1 MTIKFRF
8 FREVKMKKQTP
19 KILAIGLSFLLS
31 FTAAGYAFA
40 NSDKSDSRSI
50 IKTEK
55 SKYLSEKRVALVIG
69 NSKYKSSPLKNPVND
84 SRAIS
89 EALNDLG
96 FEVIS
101 GEDLT
106 QKEMK
111 KKIAYFGKKIK
122 NGGVGLFYYAGHG
135 MQVNGY
141 NYLIPVKSI
150 INSEED
156 VEYEAVN
163 AGRVL
168 AQMDSAKNRLNIV
181 ILDACRDNPFA
192 RSFRS
197 GTKGLAQMDA
207 PSGTLLAYATAPG
220 SVASD
225 GSGQNAVYTKGL
237 ISTLKTPGLKIE
249 DVFKR
254 VRAKVRKE
262 TGGKQTP
269 WESSSLEGDFYFKMT
284 DAINKSQS
292 SQADRASLDA
302 ERDAIEREKIK
313 VEKKVQTLRKE
324 AAILEEL
331 NQLKEK
337 RSAREAKAKKKVY
350 RTKSGRILTPAE
362 VDALVRKGKI
372 KFRSK
377 DGRVLTKAEYDKL
390 NKRVQEKKNRKPAYD
405 RFGKP
410 TYDPK
415 YYDSKGRSIYDS
427 KGNRLTY
434 SDSDGYY
441 NQASKDRAR
450 MNRLYDQAQNGGSYL
465 ERNKARREIY
475 SHDSNKRYEAN
486 KAARLQRERQKEFE
500 DKRNR
505 SGVREDSRYRKKY
518 ETKRSRGSR
527 TRTYSRRSGSSY

>member
-1 MTIKFRF
+1 
-8 FREVKMKKQTP
+8 MKKQTP
-19 KILAIGLSFLLS
+19 KIMAIGLSFLLS
-31 FTAAGYAFA
+31 FTAAGYAFT
-40 NSDKSDSRSI
+40 NSDKSGNRSI

-89 EALNDLG
+89 ETLNELG
-96 FEVIS
+96 FEVIT
-101 GEDLT
+101 GENLT

-111 KKIAYFGKKIK
+111 KKIAAFGKKIK

-141 NYLIPVKSI
+141 NYLIPVKSKI
-150 INSEED
+150 DSEED

-207 PSGTLLAYATAPG
+207 PSETLIAYATSPG

-225 GSGQNAVYTKGL
+225 GTGQNAVYTKGL
-237 ISTLKTPGLKIE
+237 ISTMKTPGLKIE

-254 VRAKVRKE
+254 VRSKVRKE

-284 DAINKSQS
+284 DAINKNQS
-292 SQADRASLDA
+292 AQADRASLDA
-302 ERDAIEREKIK
+302 QRDAIEREKIK
-313 VEKKVQTLRKE
+313 VEQKVQTLRKE

-337 RSAREAKAKKKVY
+337 RNSREAKAKEKVY

-372 KFRSK
+372 KFKGK
-377 DGRVLTKAEYDKL
+377 DGGALTKAEYD
-390 NKRVQEKKNRKPAYD
+390 Q
-405 RFGKP
+405 
-410 TYDPK
+410 
-415 YYDSKGRSIYDS
+415 
-427 KGNRLTY
+427 
-434 SDSDGYY
+434 
-441 NQASKDRAR
+441 
-450 MNRLYDQAQNGGSYL
+450 
-465 ERNKARREIY
+465 RR
-475 SHDSNKRYEAN
+475 
-486 KAARLQRERQKEFE
+486 RQQSFE
-500 DKRNR
+500 NKRNR
-505 SGVREDSRYRKKY
+505 KK
-518 ETKRSRGSR
+518 SS
-527 TRTYSRRSGSSY
+527 SSYSSSY